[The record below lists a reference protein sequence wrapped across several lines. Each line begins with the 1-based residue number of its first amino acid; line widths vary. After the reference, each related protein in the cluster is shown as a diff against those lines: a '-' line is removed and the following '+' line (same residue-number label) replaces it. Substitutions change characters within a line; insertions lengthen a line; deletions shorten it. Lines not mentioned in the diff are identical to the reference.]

1 MPLVRISLL
10 RTVSK
15 SDRKKI
21 SAAIHHAL
29 MTEFNIPQFDYFHVI
44 DALERDDLFF
54 PKSYLGID
62 HEANMVYVQII
73 AGSGRNY
80 DQKKQLFAAIANS
93 ISEVAKIRKEDVIII
108 LVENGGKENWSFGN
122 GEIQDL
128 THIK

>member
-1 MPLVRISLL
+1 MPFVRISLL
-10 RTVSK
+10 KTVSK
-15 SDRKKI
+15 NDRKKI

-29 MTEFNIPQFDYFHVI
+29 MAEFDIPQFDYFHVI
-44 DALERDDLFF
+44 DALEPDDLFF

-62 HEANMVYVQII
+62 HVADMAYIQII

-80 DQKKQLFAAIANS
+80 DQKKQLFAAIANR
-93 ISEVAKIRKEDVIII
+93 ISEVTKIRKEDVIII

-128 THIK
+128 PHIK